1 MLDSALLKTNF
12 VGRDGFIWWIGR
24 VAEPS
29 VWRNQATDTD
39 AGWAFRCKV
48 RIIGYHPFDDTTLP
62 DEDLPWAHVLVDATS
77 GSGQANMGDSSRMV
91 GGETVFGFFLDG
103 EEGQQP
109 VIFGALARN
118 VNSLGPKNTG
128 QYNDDVERENV
139 FNVISG
145 RDAGVEGPTSLPLE
159 EDKAGAATPSENADI
174 RVGEFKE
181 KETPSG
187 KKVNALATEGVS
199 KAQKS
204 EGAFSNRGATE
215 VVTMTNGCDNDALSD
230 VTHTVGSFLK
240 TVNSLTEYAGQYVDT
255 SRNVLFDIDKEIER
269 SSRLANGAMKK
280 IITVLRDKIT
290 AFLSKRYRDFIG
302 LYVTEAEKT
311 PIISAFKRITDI
323 IFCVFNKLG
332 TDLLGEIK
340 DMFKDM
346 VGNALNGTACAIEQ
360 AIGAL
365 MAGINDGI
373 KKGLE
378 PITQGLDWLTGSVN
392 DIGSLL
398 DKVSSYTDAV
408 MSFLECDSLQCKEYK
423 DWTQSGG
430 MRKKPDIGFKSVIDN
445 SKLLSALEIADLTLG
460 STNINLLTSPNKFK
474 FLSLLGGGVP
484 DLFDCNDTTD
494 NPKTQDDLSDS
505 VPPGFVWPDC
515 IPPKVEVYG
524 NGTKTAAMIPI
535 VSSVD
540 GSILTLEII
549 EKGFG
554 YTVPPIVSIID
565 KTHNG
570 GGAKAQT
577 VIDSDGS
584 VVDVYMITPGEGYCP
599 STNVVPP
606 KYPVTEGPGIGITVG
621 VGSDGTNLDTIAP
634 FITFTTPADDAVGVQ
649 TSASLSVTFNEPIIK
664 GVGSITITET
674 TSNSV
679 HETIPVTDNNRI
691 SFLSDRII
699 KIDPSIDFKSNTEYF
714 ISMTEG
720 SFKDLNDNN
729 FAGMA
734 RTDTYNFTT
743 RGVAGIGTQA
753 VGIVTNL
760 IPQKPGIGYTS
771 GDTGQVGQCTFDF
784 LLTPAGSIVGIRN
797 INCKDKHAVIP
808 PVTINTKTGLGARL
822 LPVVT
827 YSPDFVSDIGE
838 RPSAGTLVVNV
849 VDCVYSLPKTQVG
862 WVNGNPYYGDF
873 HIHPT
878 TGRKMV
884 GATHVSTPHDTIYN
898 TKEESLGQSAP
909 VTYTQSTTTTPTT
922 PQTDVPDTTTTSQS
936 NTSDTT
942 APQQTTQP
950 SQPSTQQPY
959 TPPTNNNTNTGGSSG
974 TSGGGGY

>member
-77 GSGQANMGDSSRMV
+77 GSGQANMGDSSGMV

-128 QYNDDVERENV
+128 EYNDDVERENV
-139 FNVISG
+139 FAVLSG
-145 RDAGVEGPTSLPLE
+145 REAGVEGPTSLPLE
-159 EDKAGAATPSENADI
+159 EDKAGGATPSENANI
-174 RVGEFKE
+174 RVGKFKD

-199 KAQKS
+199 KAQKV

-215 VVTMTNGCDNDALSD
+215 VVTMTNGCDNDALSE

-255 SRNVLFDIDKEIER
+255 SRNVLFDINKEIDR

-280 IITVLRDKIT
+280 IVTVLRDKIT

-311 PIISAFKRITDI
+311 PIIAAFKRITDV

-340 DMFKDM
+340 DLFKDM

-360 AIGAL
+360 AIGVL
-365 MAGINDGI
+365 MAAINDGI

-378 PITQGLDWLTGSVN
+378 PITQGLDWLTGSVG

-398 DKVSSYTDAV
+398 DKVGSYTDAV

-423 DWTQSGG
+423 DWSQSGG

-445 SKLLSALEIADLTLG
+445 SKLLSALEVADQTLG

-484 DLFDCNDTTD
+484 DLFDCNDTTN

-535 VSSVD
+535 VSSTD
-540 GSILTLEII
+540 GSILTLQII

-606 KYPVTEGPGIGITVG
+606 KYPVTEGPGIGITAG
-621 VGSDGTNLDTIAP
+621 TGSDGTNLDTIDP
-634 FITFTTPADDAVGVQ
+634 FITFTTPSDDAVGVQ
-649 TSASLSVTFNEPIIK
+649 TAASLSITFNEAIVR
-664 GVGSITITET
+664 GTGNLSITES
-674 TSNSV
+674 TSNVV
-679 HETIPVTDNNRI
+679 HETIPIGDKRI

-699 KIDPSIDFKSNTEYF
+699 KVDPSKDLKPNTEYHVQMS
-714 ISMTEG
+714 IG
-720 SFKDLNDNN
+720 SFLDLNDNE
-729 FAGMA
+729 FAGIA
-734 RTDTYNFTT
+734 KTDTYNFTT
-743 RGVAGIGTQA
+743 RGVSGIGSEA
-753 VGIVTNL
+753 VGIVTTL

-771 GDTGQVGQCTFDF
+771 GDSGMVGQCSFDL
-784 LLTPAGSIVGIRN
+784 LLTPAGSIVGVQN
-797 INCKDKHAVIP
+797 MNCKDKHKKIP
-808 PVTINTKTGLGARL
+808 PVIINTKTGVGARL
-822 LPVVT
+822 LPVVS
-827 YSPDFVSDIGE
+827 YSPDFVADIGE
-838 RPSAGTLVVNV
+838 EPGPGMLVVNV

-862 WVNGNPYYGDF
+862 WVNGNPYYGPF
-873 HIHPT
+873 HIHPVT
-878 TGRKMV
+878 NRKMV
-884 GATHVSTPHDTIYN
+884 GAVHVSTPHDTIYN

-909 VTYTQSTTTTPTT
+909 VTYTGSTTTTPST
-922 PQTDVPDTTTTSQS
+922 PQTNVSDTTTESQS
-936 NTSDTT
+936 TTSDTT
-942 APQQTTQP
+942 STPQVEPQQT
-950 SQPSTQQPY
+950 TQQPY

>member
-24 VAEPS
+24 VANPS
-29 VWRNQATDTD
+29 VWRNEATDTD

-48 RIIGYHPFDDTTLP
+48 RIIGYHPFDETILS

-77 GSGQANMGDSSRMV
+77 GAGQSNMGNSSRMV

-128 QYNDDVERENV
+128 SYNDDVERENV
-139 FNVISG
+139 FAVLSG
-145 RDAGVEGPTSLPLE
+145 REAGVEGPTSLPLE
-159 EDKAGAATPSENADI
+159 EDKEGGATPSNNAENK
-174 RVGEFKE
+174 VGEFKE

-187 KKVNALATEGVS
+187 NKVDALATEGVS
-199 KAQKS
+199 KAQKV
-204 EGAFSNRGATE
+204 EGAFANRGASET
-215 VVTMTNGCDNDALSD
+215 VTMTNGCDNDALSD

-240 TVNSLTEYAGQYVDT
+240 TINSLTEYAGQYVDT
-255 SRNVLFDIDKEIER
+255 SRNLLVDIDKEIER
-269 SSRLANGAMKK
+269 STKLANGAMKK

-311 PIISAFKRITDI
+311 PIVAAFKRITDI

-332 TDLLGEIK
+332 RDLLGEIR
-340 DMFKDM
+340 DMFKEM

-378 PITQGLDWLTGSVN
+378 PITQGLDWLTGSVG

-398 DKVSSYTDAV
+398 DKVGSYTDTV

-430 MRKKPDIGFKSVIDN
+430 MRKKPELSFKSMIDN
-445 SKLLSALEIADLTLG
+445 SKLLSSLEVADQTLG
-460 STNINLLTSPNKFK
+460 LANINLLTSPKKFS

-484 DLFDCNDTTD
+484 ALFNCNDTTN
-494 NPKTQDDLSDS
+494 NPKNQDDLSDS

-535 VSSVD
+535 VSAVD
-540 GSILTLEII
+540 GSILTLQII

-577 VIDSDGS
+577 VIDSNGS
-584 VVDVYMITPGEGYCP
+584 VVDIYMISPGEGYCP

-606 KYPVTEGPGIGITVG
+606 KYPVTEGPGIGVTSGIG
-621 VGSDGTNLDTIAP
+621 ADGTNLDTIDP

-649 TSASLSVTFNEPIIK
+649 TATSLSITFNEAIVK
-664 GVGSITITET
+664 GTGSLSITESA
-674 TSNSV
+674 SNVV
-679 HETIPVTDNNRI
+679 HETIPIQDKRI

-699 KIDPSIDFKSNTEYF
+699 KVDPAKDLKFNTEYH
-714 ISMTEG
+714 IQMSVG
-720 SFKDLNDNN
+720 SFLDLNDNE
-729 FAGMA
+729 FVGISK
-734 RTDTYNFTT
+734 TDTYNFTT
-743 RGVAGIGTQA
+743 RGVSGIGSEA
-753 VGIVTNL
+753 VGIVTTL

-771 GDTGQVGQCTFDF
+771 GDSGMVGQCSFDL
-784 LLTPAGSIVGIRN
+784 LLTPAGSIVGVQN
-797 INCKDKHAVIP
+797 MNCKDKHKKIP
-808 PVTINTKTGLGARL
+808 PVIINTKTGVGARL
-822 LPVVT
+822 IPVVS
-827 YSPDFVSDIGE
+827 YSPDFVADIGE
-838 RPSAGTLVVNV
+838 RPGPGMLVVNV

-862 WVNGNPYYGDF
+862 WVNGNPYYGPF
-873 HIHPT
+873 HIHPVT
-878 TGRKMV
+878 NRKMV
-884 GATHVSTPHDTIYN
+884 GAVHVSTPHDTIYN

-909 VTYTQSTTTTPTT
+909 VTYTGSTTTTPST
-922 PQTDVPDTTTTSQS
+922 PQTNVSDTTTESQS
-936 NTSDTT
+936 TTSDTT
-942 APQQTTQP
+942 STPQVEPQQT
-950 SQPSTQQPY
+950 TQQPY